1 MPLRNALLAALAIS
15 LLLSS
20 TALANGAFELI
31 GNVPKSIEVTAP
43 ESPGKWSFG
52 LGPNEFSAGNIH
64 VTTNSDSWSISLSAN
79 PDRMTSGTYSIL
91 NPIYARL
98 GYIDNRCIVKND
110 IIGLSTTP
118 EVLMEYNDYLDIGAS
133 DLDIPLNLT
142 QYIIIGDFPT
152 ENYQTTITV
161 TGTAS

>member
-15 LLLSS
+15 LLLSN

-43 ESPGKWSFG
+43 ESPGKWTFG

-79 PDRMTSGTYSIL
+79 PDRMTNGTYSII
-91 NPIYARL
+91 NPIYAHL
-98 GYIDNRCIVKND
+98 GYIENPCIVSSNID
-110 IIGLSTTP
+110 LSTTQKT
-118 EVLMEYNDYLDIGAS
+118 LLDCNDYLGICS
-133 DLDIPLNLT
+133 DLDISLNLSQFIT
-142 QYIIIGDFPT
+142 IGDYPT
-152 ENYQTTITV
+152 VNYQTTITV
-161 TGTAS
+161 TGTAL